1 MAFAE
6 TMARDS
12 RDSHDAT
19 RSYTSRH
26 GAGAVETI
34 RVFVVAG
41 HAMVRRGLAAVL
53 AAERNMQWVGDAG
66 HSADALL
73 SALAVRPQV
82 VVIDQNLPGVDGIG
96 VIETLRPLLPAARF
110 VLMMGSPEAHDV
122 RRAMAVGAT
131 SIVLESAC
139 SQELVNAIQSAH
151 RGQSQHPPAL
161 SRVLAASAAS
171 EIGADLTPRERDLL
185 GLMAQGLGNQEISTL
200 LDIALPTVKFHVTNI
215 LRKLHVE
222 NRTTAVLVALRHKVV
237 ELG

>member
-1 MAFAE
+1 MALAE
-6 TMARDS
+6 TMSRESSHS
-12 RDSHDAT
+12 RDSA
-19 RSYTSRH
+19 RSYSNGHAT
-26 GAGAVETI
+26 GAVETI
-34 RVFVVAG
+34 RVFVAAG
-41 HAMVRRGLAAVL
+41 HSMVRRGLAAVL

-66 HSADALL
+66 HSTDALR

-82 VVIDQNLPGVDGIG
+82 VVIDQHLPGVDGIG
-96 VIETLRPLLPAARF
+96 VIEALRPLLPAARF
-110 VLMMGSPEAHDV
+110 VLMMGSPQAHDV

-139 SQELVNAIQSAH
+139 SQELVNAIHAAH
-151 RGQSQHPPAL
+151 RGQSQQPPAL
-161 SRVLAASAAS
+161 AHVLAASAAS

-185 GLMAQGLGNQEISTL
+185 GLMAQGLGNQEISSL

-222 NRTTAVLVALRHKVV
+222 NRTTAVLVALRSKVV